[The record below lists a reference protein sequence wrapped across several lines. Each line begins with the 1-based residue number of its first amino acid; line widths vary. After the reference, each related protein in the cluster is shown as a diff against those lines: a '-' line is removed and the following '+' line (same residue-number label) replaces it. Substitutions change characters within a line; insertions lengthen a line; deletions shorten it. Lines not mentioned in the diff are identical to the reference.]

1 MPNKLIEILYE
12 ATKIDE
18 KILEGGFKK
27 YIISGI
33 YTVTDTPNS
42 NNRIY
47 PTDIMNEAVKK
58 LQLKVKKGAVKMAL
72 DHPEWTPK
80 LKDTAAI
87 ITDIS
92 EIGIDKKGYYTA
104 QIVDTAV
111 GKDLKAILDGG
122 GVVGVSTRGYGATL
136 DDQEL
141 PGLSGRYTIIQP
153 GFKLESIDFV
163 DIPSVEETEDN
174 MTLEQKGENK
184 MKTIEEIMKAYP
196 ELFKKF
202 NDKTEAEK
210 KDLVDKLN
218 EAIKVSN
225 SATSNFNKLAEMIK
239 TIKPDLFVVIT
250 ESETIKSKDAE
261 ILTLK
266 NKISELEVSIKNST
280 NKISTFESEK
290 IKNAREMEL
299 QKIKAEDPDF
309 FKPGMEFLVKKFE
322 NCNTAEE
329 IRAVYTSNKELI
341 ESLRK
346 SNEGM
351 SDPKT
356 KTPDKK
362 NEGNGLTKEQTIDF
376 ELKNKERRSS
386 GLSTMTVESYKKL
399 CMVS

>member
-1 MPNKLIEILYE
+1 
-12 ATKIDE
+12 
-18 KILEGGFKK
+18 
-27 YIISGI
+27 
-33 YTVTDTPNS
+33 
-42 NNRIY
+42 
-47 PTDIMNEAVKK
+47 
-58 LQLKVKKGAVKMAL
+58 
-72 DHPEWTPK
+72 
-80 LKDTAAI
+80 
-87 ITDIS
+87 
-92 EIGIDKKGYYTA
+92 
-104 QIVDTAV
+104 
-111 GKDLKAILDGG
+111 
-122 GVVGVSTRGYGATL
+122 
-136 DDQEL
+136 
-141 PGLSGRYTIIQP
+141 
-153 GFKLESIDFV
+153 
-163 DIPSVEETEDN
+163 
-174 MTLEQKGENK
+174 
-184 MKTIEEIMKAYP
+184 
-196 ELFKKF
+196 
-202 NDKTEAEK
+202 
-210 KDLVDKLN
+210 
-218 EAIKVSN
+218 
-225 SATSNFNKLAEMIK
+225 MIK
-239 TIKPDLFVVIT
+239 TIKPDLFVVVT

-280 NKISTFESEK
+280 TKISTFESEK

-362 NEGNGLTKEQTIDF
+362 NEGNGLTKEQAVDF

>member
-1 MPNKLIEILYE
+1 
-12 ATKIDE
+12 
-18 KILEGGFKK
+18 
-27 YIISGI
+27 
-33 YTVTDTPNS
+33 
-42 NNRIY
+42 
-47 PTDIMNEAVKK
+47 MNEAVKK

-111 GKDLKAILDGG
+111 GKDLKAILDVG
-122 GVVGVSTRGYGATL
+122 GVVGVSTRGYGTTL
-136 DDQEL
+136 DDQEW
-141 PGLSGRYTIIQP
+141 PGLSGKYSIIQP

-163 DIPSVEETEDN
+163 DGPSVEETEDY
-174 MTLEQKGENK
+174 MALEQKGENK
-184 MKTIEEIMKAYP
+184 MKTIEELMKAYP
-196 ELFKKF
+196 ELFKRF

-210 KDLVDKLN
+210 KDLVNKLN

-362 NEGNGLTKEQTIDF
+362 NEGNGLTKEQASDF